1 MRELVARAP
10 VRIDFGGGWTDVPPY
25 TTEHGGS
32 ICSVAIAR
40 YATVRLRRCDSGV
53 WIEEDGIGHRAAS
66 AAELGATGSET
77 LASVAL
83 GRAALGPVALELR
96 SGFPRG
102 AGLGGSSAAGVALQA
117 AFAAWR
123 GERALPEALA
133 ERSRRTEVEGL
144 GVAGGSQDHYAA
156 AFGGALGLRF
166 TDRVSVER
174 IALPSATRA
183 AIEDRCTVV
192 YTGES
197 RISGDTIR
205 GVMDAYRNRDAGV
218 TRALGRMCELA
229 ESMIEVLGHGD
240 LDGLA
245 ALVDEHWRYQRAL
258 HPRISTAGIERVLEV
273 ARRAGS
279 LGGKALGASGGGS
292 VLVIAPEGLGAQLR
306 SAVATAGEVLDFRV
320 DEAGATVEELHD

>member
-1 MRELVARAP
+1 M
-10 VRIDFGGGWTDVPPY
+10 
-25 TTEHGGS
+25 
-32 ICSVAIAR
+32 
-40 YATVRLRRCDSGV
+40 
-53 WIEEDGIGHRAAS
+53 
-66 AAELGATGSET
+66 
-77 LASVAL
+77 
-83 GRAALGPVALELR
+83 ALELR

-123 GERALPEALA
+123 GERVLPEALA

-174 IALPSATRA
+174 IALPAATRA
-183 AIEDRCTVV
+183 AIEERCTVV

-205 GVMDAYRNRDAGV
+205 GVMDAYRYRDAGV
-218 TRALGRMCELA
+218 VRALDRMRELAEGMIEALGR
-229 ESMIEVLGHGD
+229 GD

-245 ALVDEHWRYQRAL
+245 TLVDAHWRHQRAL

-273 ARRAGS
+273 ARAAGS

-292 VLVIAPEGLGAQLR
+292 VLVIAPEGLGGQVR
-306 SAVATAGEVLDFRV
+306 SAVAAAGEVLDFRV